1 MSVPLRDGAVHLLM
15 ADEALVSGIGGTYL
29 AQCGI
34 RFAPLRL
41 PLDRIALPGHP
52 QDVDHIRPR
61 CRDRAAGGAR

>member
-1 MSVPLRDGAVHLLM
+1 MSCYLRSTGDRDTHRSALHHDGTGV
-15 ADEALVSGIGGTYL
+15 

-52 QDVDHIRPR
+52 QDGDHIRPR